1 MVEDNRDVE
10 FERLVCTYKRLFGT
24 DDGLT
29 VLEDLKKKTTISR
42 SSILDKTNMNVNQIL
57 YDEAQRTLVLY
68 IDRMVNIDLKERLQN
83 E

>member
-1 MVEDNRDVE
+1 MDDKNRDIE

-29 VLEDLKKKTTISR
+29 VLEDLKKKTTLNR
-42 SSILDKTNMNVNQIL
+42 SSILDKANMNVNQIL

-68 IDRMVNIDLKERLQN
+68 ICKMVNMDLKERL
-83 E
+83 